1 MYDQFPVRFFKEI
14 QCALQRRKLKYWYYT
29 FCYHYKDV
37 LRYEKLSKKQSITAH
52 KIRYMDLT
60 NTFFIKVCNAKVKTR
75 DSLKQHRKKVHR
87 LVTPIPES
95 CVLKPD
101 DPELLRPILSVQ
113 VSFLLQLLYKIPS
126 LLFFFIILFNQ
137 WPNQDLWYLIN
148 YIKPSGFYYI
158 IHKRKPTQ
166 KKTKKSG
173 LKPLIPG
180 F

>member
-1 MYDQFPVRFFKEI
+1 
-14 QCALQRRKLKYWYYT
+14 
-29 FCYHYKDV
+29 
-37 LRYEKLSKKQSITAH
+37 
-52 KIRYMDLT
+52 MDLT

-126 LLFFFIILFNQ
+126 LLFFFHNIIYE
-137 WPNQDLWYLIN
+137 PM
-148 YIKPSGFYYI
+148 
-158 IHKRKPTQ
+158 TQ
-166 KKTKKSG
+166 
-173 LKPLIPG
+173 PG
-180 F
+180 FMVFDKLY